1 VVPLNIALLKE
12 NTICFPSFLIPIVK
26 KFSLNLEDFLLLA
39 YFWNFKEAT
48 FDVSLI
54 EKEIK
59 LSESEILTSF
69 NTLISKKVITLDT
82 KKDGN
87 GKIVEYINLDYL
99 CQEILTNYQQEE
111 KQKEEKDI
119 FTIFEAEFGRPFSS
133 MEYEIIKNWLDKGIK
148 EELVLGALKE
158 AVYNNAMS
166 LRYIDTILNS
176 WSKKGY
182 KTMKEVRNHN
192 FGRKEKETPQ
202 ELFDYN
208 WLDDNEG

>member
-1 VVPLNIALLKE
+1 MNIALLKE
-12 NTICFPSFLIPIVK
+12 NTICFPSFLIPMAK

-54 EKEIK
+54 KKEIK
-59 LSESEILTSF
+59 LSDSEILTSF
-69 NTLISKKVITLDT
+69 NTLISKKVIALDT
-82 KKDGN
+82 KKDEN
-87 GKIVEYINLDYL
+87 GKIVEYINLDFL
-99 CQEILTNYQQEE
+99 CQEILLKYQEE
-111 KQKEEKDI
+111 EKKSEEKDI
-119 FTIFEAEFGRPFSS
+119 YTIFENEFGRPFSS
-133 MEYEIIKNWLDKGIK
+133 MEYEIITSWLEKGIK
-148 EELVLGALKE
+148 EELILGALKE
-158 AVYNNAMS
+158 AVFNNANS

-176 WSKKGY
+176 WQKKGY

>member
-1 VVPLNIALLKE
+1 MNIALLKE
-12 NTICFPSFLIPIVK
+12 NTICFPSFLVPIAK
-26 KFSLNLEDFLLLA
+26 KFSLSLEDFLLLA

-54 EKEIK
+54 EKETK

-69 NTLISKKVITLDT
+69 NTLISKKIIALDT

-87 GKIVEYINLDYL
+87 GKIVEYINLDAL
-99 CQEILTNYQQEE
+99 CHSIMESYQTEE

-119 FTIFEAEFGRPFSS
+119 YTIFESEFGRPFSS
-133 MEYEIIKNWLDKGIK
+133 MEYEIIKSWIDKGIK
-148 EELVLGALKE
+148 EELILGALKE
-158 AVYNNAMS
+158 AVFNNANS
-166 LRYIDTILNS
+166 LRYIDTILND
-176 WSKKGY
+176 WKKKGY

-192 FGRKEKETPQ
+192 FGRKENEAPQ